1 MRLHVI
7 VLGAQRAL
15 FSRKT
20 WLFQAQEI
28 FLYYFLEIF
37 LISFSLLFLSRM
49 PTSIII
55 LLGLMF

>member
-1 MRLHVI
+1 MCLHVI

-20 WLFQAQEI
+20 CPFQAQEI
-28 FLYYFLEIF
+28 FLYYFLKIF
-37 LISFSLLFLSRM
+37 FISFSLVFLSRM

-55 LLGLMF
+55 FLGLMF